1 MCIHYMHHIV
11 CQFLDIYCA
20 LILSNAACPWFFV
33 LCFVFVFNFLP
44 ILRVMARKTKTK
56 KNTTSSSSSNFD
68 RTRFQFKSNQD
79 AYEKL
84 NIFRSV
90 WAERKV
96 ILDEVNPKIRRNFK
110 SRGWLSL
117 LDVEHPPP
125 AALIRE
131 FYSNLS
137 IHIDDSNIH
146 FVRTWIKGYEFVI
159 THEVVATA
167 LKVPLVQQPMYPYT

>member
-1 MCIHYMHHIV
+1 
-11 CQFLDIYCA
+11 
-20 LILSNAACPWFFV
+20 
-33 LCFVFVFNFLP
+33 
-44 ILRVMARKTKTK
+44 MARKTKAK
-56 KNTTSSSSSNFD
+56 KNTTSSSSSNFE

-96 ILDEVNPKIRRNFK
+96 ILDEVNSKIHRNFE
-110 SRGWLSL
+110 SQGWLPI

-125 AALIRE
+125 PALIRE

-137 IHIDDSNIH
+137 IHTNDSNIH
-146 FVRTWIKGYEFVI
+146 FVKTWIKSEKFVI
-159 THEVVATA
+159 TREVVATA
-167 LKVPLVQQPMYPYT
+167 LDVPLVQ